1 VDRGE
6 ILQRVV
12 AHLAVQRQVGRHRA
26 LRAVYPRVAVGRRAG
41 RHFRADHAART
52 GAVSTTT
59 DCFNV
64 SDIFLAMVRDAVSVM
79 PPGVN
84 GTIQVI
90 GLLGNLSCANESA
103 GASASVAS
111 SDRSRTRKL
120 LFMIVS
126 FWLYIPIYRR
136 TIQPIAEKTN
146 TKSPGP
152 GKRPCG

>member
-1 VDRGE
+1 MPALAWNNSALRCVPVPAPAGEVDLARMLLRVLHQLLDRLVRARGVHDHDRGSFGERVDRGE

-52 GAVSTTT
+52 GAVFTTT

-84 GTIQVI
+84 GTI
-90 GLLGNLSCANESA
+90 
-103 GASASVAS
+103 
-111 SDRSRTRKL
+111 R
-120 LFMIVS
+120 
-126 FWLYIPIYRR
+126 
-136 TIQPIAEKTN
+136 
-146 TKSPGP
+146 
-152 GKRPCG
+152 